1 MGGRGRCC
9 SSLWILRICWVCC
22 FPLHLWTCCLCWIP
36 LCCWICWCLW
46 CLPLCWSLWCPW
58 IFCICRSPC
67 LWICCFSLFL
77 WIRRIFWIHWLPLCC
92 PWCLCLWCLPLLGIR
107 RNVFF
112 FKKFMKRK
120 VFILCPS
127 IKSKTVMNFIFNIL
141 FRASDYLSSATLLSL

>member
-46 CLPLCWSLWCPW
+46 CFPLCWSLWCP
-58 IFCICRSPC
+58 
-67 LWICCFSLFL
+67 L
-77 WIRRIFWIHWLPLCC
+77 HWQEVSLCC

-112 FKKFMKRK
+112 FKKIMKRK
-120 VFILCPS
+120 VFISCPS
-127 IKSKTVMNFIFNIL
+127 MKSKTVMNFNLNIL
-141 FRASDYLSSATLLSL
+141 LTASDYLSSATLQSL